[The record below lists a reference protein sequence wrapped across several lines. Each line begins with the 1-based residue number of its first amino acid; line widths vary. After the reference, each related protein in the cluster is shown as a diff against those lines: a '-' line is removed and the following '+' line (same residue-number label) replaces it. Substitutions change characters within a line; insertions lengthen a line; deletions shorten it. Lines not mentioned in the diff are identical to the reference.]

1 MGSENGGENVSN
13 IAEKVREHI
22 RQLLGQAI
30 QRGTAS
36 AELPQVDLE
45 GIPVEVP
52 KDPGHGDL
60 ASTIAMLLSR
70 RARKPPRSIAESLMK
85 LMDCPSQ
92 YVEQVDVAGAG
103 FINFRLRDCWLH
115 EAIIA
120 ADEERDDYGRTDL
133 GKGRKVQIEFVSANP
148 TGPMNVVNARAAAV
162 GDVLANL
169 FDFTGFDITREYYIN
184 DAGRQVDVLGESLEI
199 RYRQLLGEKVEL
211 PEQSY
216 RGEYITDLAKLAR
229 SEHSDAISR
238 MAEDE
243 KKAFF
248 REFAL
253 KNILDWQR
261 ASLSRFGVKF
271 DNWFSE
277 RTLVEA
283 GADQQVFDYLK
294 EHGYLYD
301 AEGATWFRSTQFGDD
316 KDRVLIKS
324 DGASTYLLRD
334 LAYHR
339 NKLQRGFE
347 HIIDIWGP
355 DHHGYVART
364 RAGLIAMGYP
374 ESVFEVLILQLVTLY
389 SGGEQVRMSKRA
401 GEFITMDEL
410 LDEVGKDAAR
420 YFFVARSTDSHL
432 DFDIELAKKESQEN
446 PVYYIQYAHAR
457 IASIL
462 RQADSLS
469 IDQPSARKCRLDLLT
484 EDVEKALAKAI
495 CFFPDEIVAAMKER
509 APNRIAKYALD
520 LAGIFHN
527 FYNRCRVI
535 SENRDLTQARLA
547 LVRATK
553 VALGNSLRILG
564 VSRPEKM

>member
-1 MGSENGGENVSN
+1 MSN

-216 RGEYITDLAKLAR
+216 RGEYITDLARLAR
-229 SEHSDAISR
+229 SEHGDAISR

-253 KNILDWQR
+253 KTILDWQR

-469 IDQPSARKCRLDLLT
+469 IDQPS
-484 EDVEKALAKAI
+484 
-495 CFFPDEIVAAMKER
+495 
-509 APNRIAKYALD
+509 
-520 LAGIFHN
+520 
-527 FYNRCRVI
+527 
-535 SENRDLTQARLA
+535 
-547 LVRATK
+547 
-553 VALGNSLRILG
+553 
-564 VSRPEKM
+564 